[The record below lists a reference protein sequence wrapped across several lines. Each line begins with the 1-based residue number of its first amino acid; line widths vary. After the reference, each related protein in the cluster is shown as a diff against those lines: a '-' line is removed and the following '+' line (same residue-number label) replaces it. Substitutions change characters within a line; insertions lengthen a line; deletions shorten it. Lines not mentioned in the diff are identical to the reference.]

1 MRRRKA
7 AQSIRKRL
15 RMANTAGSGILMLRP
30 GPLAAI
36 NATAMTNPF
45 SPVPFGRQY
54 RPGFTV
60 LPRHRHSAAYAALV
74 TKGAYEEAGDAGR
87 FCVRAGDVLLHGPF
101 EAHSNRY
108 GNHGAEVASFE
119 LPQAAQPLQACMRV
133 ADPDVIVRLAERD
146 VLEATA
152 QLLASLSAVRPRL
165 GDWPEELALA
175 IHHEPAL
182 SLGEWA
188 RARGL
193 AAATVS
199 RGFRQVFGVSPH
211 AFRAQMKGRLAWR
224 ALLQGREPLATVAMD
239 AGFSDQAHMTRTVQA
254 VTGLT
259 PGAWRRTGRTDSNS
273 CC

>member
-1 MRRRKA
+1 
-7 AQSIRKRL
+7 
-15 RMANTAGSGILMLRP
+15 
-30 GPLAAI
+30 
-36 NATAMTNPF
+36 MTNRVF

-54 RPGFTV
+54 REGLTV
-60 LPRHRHSAAYAALV
+60 LPRHRHGAAYAALV
-74 TKGAYEEAGDAGR
+74 TRGTYEEAGDAGR
-87 FCVRAGDVLLHGPF
+87 FCVRAGDVLLHTAF
-101 EAHSNRY
+101 EAHVNRY
-108 GNHGAEVASFE
+108 GTHGAEVASFE
-119 LPQAAQPLQACMRV
+119 LPEGEEPVQAWMRL
-133 ADPDVIVRLAERD
+133 ADPDAVLRLAERD
-146 VLEATA
+146 VIAATA
-152 QLLASLSAVRPRL
+152 LLLASLGAVRPRP

-175 IHHEPAL
+175 IRHDPCL
-182 SLGEWA
+182 PLGEWA

-193 AAATVS
+193 APATVS
-199 RGFRQVFGVSPH
+199 RGFKQVFGVSPH